1 MSSFPDVKSA
11 VDAVVEI
18 LQCGLPMA
26 RIGKYTCSWLKKQSR
41 NELFVPALFL
51 VSVLYSI
58 ASYLA
63 LLSNSFKQIMQL

>member
-26 RIGKYTCSWLKKQSR
+26 RIGKYTCSWLKKKI
-41 NELFVPALFL
+41 VPALFL
-51 VSVLYSI
+51 VSVVYSI
-58 ASYLA
+58 AS
-63 LLSNSFKQIMQL
+63 MQQ

>member
-26 RIGKYTCSWLKKQSR
+26 RIGKLCLENNQSDQ
-41 NELFVPALFL
+41 PTFL
-51 VSVLYSI
+51 DKRLT
-58 ASYLA
+58 
-63 LLSNSFKQIMQL
+63 

>member
-26 RIGKYTCSWLKKQSR
+26 RIGKYTCSWLKKKNRSC
-41 NELFVPALFL
+41 FVFSVGALQH
-51 VSVLYSI
+51 SQ
-58 ASYLA
+58 
-63 LLSNSFKQIMQL
+63 LSGIPLK

>member
-26 RIGKYTCSWLKKQSR
+26 RIGKYTCSWLKKNISSC
-41 NELFVPALFL
+41 FVL

-58 ASYLA
+58 ASLPA
-63 LLSNSFKQIMQL
+63 LLSNSFEQIMQQ